1 MTETS
6 FRYDPYKLHNDLA
19 DIGTYLADLHY
30 IDQVFAYLAGLQ
42 SSWWHAITPGQFH
55 FAVDF
60 GGTVPF
66 RRVWDVPEHFIRRL
80 PWQDSK
86 EEEIRAQIQR
96 YADTAPTWAS
106 CNIETVRAM
115 MEPLAHPTTAGY
127 LNDLIRPVQDVL
139 NDLQDGVNDDFAKL
153 RHTLGRW
160 EGAAA
165 DQFANNFYHPF
176 ADTLDSQERLL
187 IAFLGG
193 LATSHTIVEATQ
205 QSLMNVVHHIREA
218 LHEQL
223 QLRAQEA
230 AAARQQSVKEALIVT
245 GTTIAV
251 ASTVGSGLWPPA
263 AGATSAALNLGAG
276 TLSGDIAVG
285 HKIAGTTA
293 DELLSALVAAISRID
308 SNAHNQ
314 YVDLETNLN
323 GVLTRVNELRNGSSG
338 PDGRLIPI
346 RPHIV
351 DGVDGSNWRLPL
363 P

>member
-1 MTETS
+1 VTETT
-6 FRYDPYKLHNDLA
+6 FRFDQYKLHNDLA
-19 DIGTYLADLHY
+19 DIGTYLAELHY
-30 IDQVFAYLAGLQ
+30 VDQVFAYLNGLQ
-42 SSWWHAITPGQFH
+42 ASWWHAITPGQFH

-86 EEEIRAQIQR
+86 EEEIRAQIQL
-96 YADTAPTWAS
+96 YAETSPTWAS
-106 CNIETVRAM
+106 ANMETVRAM
-115 MEPLAHPTTAGY
+115 IEPLAHPTSAGY
-127 LNDLIRPVQDVL
+127 LNDLIHPVRDVL
-139 NDLQDGVNDDFAKL
+139 NDLQDGINDDFAKL

-176 ADTLDSQERLL
+176 ANTLDSQERLL

-205 QSLMNVVHHIREA
+205 QSLMNVVHHTREA

-230 AAARQQSVKEALIVT
+230 VAARQQSIKDVLIIT
-245 GTTIAV
+245 GTAVAV

-276 TLSGDIAVG
+276 TLSEDTAVE
-285 HKIAGTTA
+285 HRIIGTTA
-293 DELLSALVAAISRID
+293 DELLTALVAALSRID

-314 YVDLETNLN
+314 YIDLDENLN
-323 GVLTRVNELRNGSSG
+323 KVLMRVNELRNGSSG
-338 PDGRLIPI
+338 ADGRLVPI

-351 DGVDGSNWRLPL
+351 DGVDSSDWRLPS